1 MLLPDQ
7 TFPPDY
13 RLLFA
18 RRMEMLVE
26 MSRSLRTMQR
36 LLLHYKH
43 NPVDFICDW
52 VSTVDPRNSGKP
64 NMLVTMPFYLF
75 ERQRELILFLKAC
88 LDGDAN
94 GLVEKSRDIG
104 ATWACCAFAVWRGCS
119 GPAPRSASD
128 RARRNWSMRSA

>member
-36 LLLHYKH
+36 LLLYYKH

-64 NMLVTMPFYLF
+64 NMLVTMPFWRAHRSIPTATLSPDDSTLPTNKEFYENLKGQAGMKLRMRF
-75 ERQRELILFLKAC
+75 VSSRHKRQPF
-88 LDGDAN
+88 
-94 GLVEKSRDIG
+94 
-104 ATWACCAFAVWRGCS
+104 
-119 GPAPRSASD
+119 
-128 RARRNWSMRSA
+128 